1 MRAEH
6 KGARR
11 PSALPNFDDC
21 LSGDRPRLRRMARD
35 LSHPLRADE
44 RATAQRLRLQA
55 DFDALLERSRA
66 ALRARRA
73 ALPVPDFPPELPVSG
88 RRDEIAT
95 ALAAHQVIIVC
106 GETGSGKTTQLP
118 KIAMTLGRGV
128 AGLIGHTQP
137 RRLAARATASRIAQ
151 ELKSPLGEV
160 VGYKIRFTDKT
171 GERSHVKLM
180 TDGIL
185 LAETQTD
192 PLLAAYDTLIIDEAH
207 ERSLNIDFLLGYLKT
222 LLPRR
227 PDLKVVVTS
236 ATLDAERFARH
247 FADAAG
253 KPAPVIEVSGRLY
266 PIEMRYRP
274 VESEEIDPAAAARSA
289 AKGGREA
296 AKDRSRDLMDAL
308 VDAVDEAQ
316 RCGPG
321 DVLVFLPGEREIR
334 EAAEALRKAH
344 HLPGTEILPLFAR
357 QSAQEQARV
366 FSASNGRRV
375 VLSTNVAE
383 TSLTVPGIRYVV
395 DTGLARIK
403 RYSPRNKV
411 EQLQVEK
418 IARSAAQQR
427 AGRCGRVMDGICI
440 RLYDEDDF
448 NRRPAHTDPEI
459 LRSSLAGV
467 ILRMKA
473 LKLGAVE
480 DFPFIDAPG
489 ARLIGDGYAL
499 LAELGAVS
507 DDDERKLTP
516 TGVELAKLPLDPR
529 IGRMILAARDR
540 GALAELLVIAA
551 ALSVQDPRERPQ
563 DSPGAADQAHARF
576 RGGEQDQKSE
586 FLWYWHLWKAWD
598 EVQRHESSSKQKAW
612 CKKHFLNYMRMREWR
627 DVFAQLHTLCAEH
640 GWKENEQP
648 ANYEAIHKALLA
660 GLLGNIGC
668 KVEDA
673 SGPQAGAYLGARGI
687 KFWPHPGSAL
697 AKKAGKWIMAAEQV
711 ETSRL
716 FGRCIARIEPEWVE
730 EVGGHLIKRQV
741 FEPHWS
747 KASGAVRAWE
757 RGTLYGLVIYP
768 RRGVAYRDID
778 PALCRELFIREGLVQ
793 GEIVEGPARAMAF
806 LAHNQRLVAE
816 IERLEHKSRRPDVL
830 VDETLIEAFYD
841 SKLPAEVCDLAGL
854 EAWRK
859 PAEKAE
865 PKLLHL
871 SREQLMRHDAEG
883 VTTDRFPPTLE
894 VLGQKLKLAYLHQ
907 PGEADDGVTLAVP
920 LAMLNQIPANR
931 CEWLVPGLLEEKV
944 AALMKTVP
952 QKHRHRLQP
961 VAESAA
967 AFMAV
972 FEAGEFDTD
981 EPLLKMLQRF
991 VEERVQLKL
1000 PLESFRP
1007 ENLKPHCFMNFR
1019 VIDEHGRLMGQSR
1032 NLMELR
1038 ARFREQVA
1046 ARFSAAKIGG
1056 ALAGALSV
1064 VGVGGAGG
1072 GQGVGAGGAGVS
1084 ARGGGSDSVAGEVA
1098 GRARSGADARDAAAD
1113 VGGRAGAGQPGGKG
1127 SGKAAGDAAGR
1138 SAAPAELPAPV
1149 LSGFTAWTFGALP
1162 ELLEV
1167 RVAGREVIGFPALH
1181 DDGDSVSL
1189 RPHDTPEE
1197 ASRVHRR
1204 GLARLFALNL
1214 KDQVRAVERL
1224 PGLRE
1229 LALQYMGFG
1238 TEAELKARLIE
1249 ATLGRCC
1256 LLEPLPT
1263 DADAFAKRC
1272 AEAKSRVSLVAQE
1285 FMRLTGQLLVEHAAL
1300 QKRLSGLKT
1309 FPEVVADIQGQL
1321 GALLPKDFLVAFEWD
1336 KLAHFARYLK
1346 GAAVRLDKLRNNPAR
1361 DAQAMA
1367 EWKQLAQAWERER
1380 LARRRAGVED
1390 PALEEFRWL
1399 LEELRVGLYA
1409 QELRTPMPVSVKR
1422 LQKIWESRPR

>member
-11 PSALPNFDDC
+11 PTELPIFDDC
-21 LSGDRPRLRRMARD
+21 LSVDRPRLRRMARD
-35 LSHPLRADE
+35 LARVAQPASPTRSGAEATPESRSARDE
-44 RATAQRLRLQA
+44 VMHGRSRMEARGARLQA
-55 DFDALLERSRA
+55 DFDALLARSRA
-66 ALRARRA
+66 ALLARRA
-73 ALPVPDFPPELPVSG
+73 ALPVPDFPPELPVSA
-88 RRDEIAT
+88 RRDEIAA

-151 ELKSPLGEV
+151 ELKSALGEV

-171 GERSHVKLM
+171 SERSHVKLM

-236 ATLDAERFARH
+236 ATLDADRFAKH

-274 VESEEIDPAAAARSA
+274 VESEDIDPAAAARAA
-289 AKGGREA
+289 AKGGKEGDKSRA
-296 AKDRSRDLMDAL
+296 GGRDRSRDLMDAL
-308 VDAVDEAQ
+308 VEAVDEAQ

-418 IARSAAQQR
+418 IAQSAAQQR

-448 NRRPAHTDPEI
+448 NRRQPHTDPEI

-489 ARLIGDGYAL
+489 SRLIGDGYAL
-499 LAELGAVS
+499 LAELGAVT
-507 DDDERKLTP
+507 DDDERRLTP
-516 TGVELAKLPLDPR
+516 TGIELAKLPLDPR

-563 DSPGAADQAHARF
+563 DSPGAADQAHAKF

-627 DVFAQLHTLCAEH
+627 DVFSQLHTLCAEH
-640 GWKENEQP
+640 GWKENAQP

-668 KVEDA
+668 KADDGEHA
-673 SGPQAGAYLGARGI
+673 SKGPQAGSYLGARGI
-687 KFWPHPGSAL
+687 KFWPHPGSSL

-747 KASGAVRAWE
+747 KSSGAVRAWE

-793 GEIVEGPARAMAF
+793 GEIAEGPARAMAF

-830 VDETLIEAFYD
+830 VDEVLIEAFYD
-841 SKLPAEVCDLAGL
+841 SKLPADVCDVAGL
-854 EAWRK
+854 EVWRK
-859 PAEKAE
+859 PAEKTE

-871 SREQLMRHDAEG
+871 SREQLMRHEAEG
-883 VTTDRFPPTLE
+883 VTTDRFPPALE
-894 VLGQKLKLAYLHQ
+894 VLGQKLKFTYLHQ

-931 CEWLVPGLLEEKV
+931 CEWMVPGLLEEKV

-967 AFMAV
+967 AFMAA
-972 FEAGEFDTD
+972 FEGGEFDTD

-1000 PLESFRP
+1000 PLESFRA

-1019 VIDEHGRLMGQSR
+1019 VVDEHGRVMGQSR

-1056 ALAGALSV
+1056 ALAGALSAA
-1064 VGVGGAGG
+1064 GVGG
-1072 GQGVGAGGAGVS
+1072 
-1084 ARGGGSDSVAGEVA
+1084 
-1098 GRARSGADARDAAAD
+1098 
-1113 VGGRAGAGQPGGKG
+1113 GGRAEVASGTGRGAGAAQPGRKG
-1127 SGKAAGDAAGR
+1127 SGKAAGDAPGR
-1138 SAAPAELPAPV
+1138 GAAAAEMPAQA

-1189 RPHDTPEE
+1189 RPYDTPEE
-1197 ASRVHRR
+1197 ATRVHRR

-1229 LALQYMGFG
+1229 LALQYMSFG
-1238 TEAELKARLIE
+1238 TEAELKACLVE
-1249 ATLGRCC
+1249 ATLNRCC

-1263 DADAFAKRC
+1263 GADAFAKRC

-1285 FMRLTGQLLVEHAAL
+1285 FMRLAGQLLIEHAAL

-1309 FPEVVADIQGQL
+1309 FPEVVADLQGQL
-1321 GALLPKDFLVAFEWD
+1321 GALLPKDFLVAFAWD
-1336 KLAHFARYLK
+1336 KLAHFPRYLK
-1346 GAAVRLDKLRNNPAR
+1346 GASVRLDKLRNNPTR
-1361 DAQAMA
+1361 DAQLMA
-1367 EWKQLAQAWERER
+1367 EWKQLAQIWERER

-1422 LQKIWESRPR
+1422 LQKIWDSRPR

>member
-1 MRAEH
+1 MRKRYYAAAV
-6 KGARR
+6 KPALTPVKAR
-11 PSALPNFDDC
+11 
-21 LSGDRPRLRRMARD
+21 
-35 LSHPLRADE
+35 E
-44 RATAQRLRLQA
+44 
-55 DFDALLERSRA
+55 DALSRVA
-66 ALRARRA
+66 IAYDP
-73 ALPVPDFPPELPVSG
+73 ALPVCDRREEIRDAIARHPV
-88 RRDEIAT
+88 
-95 ALAAHQVIIVC
+95 VIVC

-118 KIAMTLGRGV
+118 KILLEMGRGR

-137 RRLAARATASRIAQ
+137 RRIAARTVAARIAE
-151 ELKSPLGEV
+151 ELKVELGGV
-160 VGYKIRFTDKT
+160 VGYKIRFADKAGPAT
-171 GERSHVKLM
+171 AVKLM

-185 LAETQTD
+185 LAETQGD
-192 PLLAAYDTLIIDEAH
+192 PELRAYDTIILDEAH
-207 ERSLNIDFLLGYLKT
+207 ERSLNIDFLLGYLRR
-222 LLPRR
+222 LVPRR
-227 PDLKVVVTS
+227 PDLKVVITS
-236 ATLDAERFARH
+236 ATIDAEKFARH
-247 FADAAG
+247 FAIGEASAPG
-253 KPAPVIEVSGRLY
+253 VAPAPAPVVEVSGRLY
-266 PIEMRYRP
+266 PVEVRYRP
-274 VESEEIDPAAAARSA
+274 VGGDAEDTTRDEEE
-289 AKGGREA
+289 EA
-296 AKDRSRDLMDAL
+296 LA
-308 VDAVDEAQ
+308 DAVDELCREGQ
-316 RCGPG
+316 G

-334 EAAEALRKAH
+334 DATDTLRKRFAAS
-344 HLPGTEILPLFAR
+344 PRGPKPDILPLFSR
-357 QSAQEQARV
+357 LSAAEQDRI
-366 FSASNGRRV
+366 FHPGPGSRV
-375 VLSTNVAE
+375 VLATNVAE
-383 TSLTVPGIRYVV
+383 TSLTVPRIRYVV
-395 DTGLARIK
+395 DTGDAKVK
-403 RYSPRNKV
+403 RYSYRSKV
-411 EQLQVEK
+411 EQLRVEK
-418 IARSAAQQR
+418 TSRAAAAQR
-427 AGRCGRVMDGICI
+427 AGRCGRVADGICI

-660 GLLGNIGC
+660 GLLGNVGC

-793 GEIVEGPARAMAF
+793 GEIAEGPARAMAF

-841 SKLPAEVCDLAGL
+841 SKLPAEVCDLAAL

-859 PAEKAE
+859 QAEKAE

-1084 ARGGGSDSVAGEVA
+1084 ARGAGSDAVAGEVA

-1138 SAAPAELPAPV
+1138 SAAPAGLPAQV